1 MFVIL
6 QKMILTIRKK
16 ITLSNISKILLF
28 TATIVLITS
37 YLFYVFERK
46 EQDITFIDGLWWG
59 FATVTTVGYG
69 DIFPVTQLGRI
80 VATFLMVIGI
90 GTFGL
95 ITASVATIFFDKMV
109 KGESGDLKVNCKN
122 HIIIF
127 GYTNKTKSIIE
138 EINNEDHPS
147 EIVVISSTP
156 GLKKSDDSFHFVN
169 GEETSDETLE
179 KANVKKA
186 SKVIILSDESLEQP
200 QMRDAKSVLIC
211 LAVDKMNPDIHIV
224 AEIADEKN
232 LNHFLR
238 ANVDDYVI
246 TSQITS
252 KIIARGAIH
261 KHVSDSIKELTTNAY
276 GNELYE
282 KIMDDLKESIIFSTL
297 ANNYLKNYKCIIIG
311 IVKNNKTI
319 LNPNADEL
327 INKEDSIIYISHEA
341 I

>member
-1 MFVIL
+1 
-6 QKMILTIRKK
+6 MIITVRKK
-16 ITLSNISKILLF
+16 ITLSNITKILLF
-28 TATIVLITS
+28 TVTIVLITS

-46 EQDITFIDGLWWG
+46 EQDISFVDGLWWG
-59 FATVTTVGYG
+59 FVTVTTVGYG
-69 DIFPVTQLGRI
+69 DLFPVTLFGKI
-80 VATFLMVIGI
+80 IATFLMVIGI

-109 KGESGDLKVNCKN
+109 KGESGGLKVNCKN

-127 GYTNKTKSIIE
+127 GYTNKTKSIID

-147 EIVVISSTP
+147 EIVVISSVL
-156 GLKKSDDSFHFVN
+156 GLKKPNDSFHYVN
-169 GEETSDETLE
+169 GPETDDETLI
-179 KANVKKA
+179 KANITKA
-186 SKVIILSDESLEQP
+186 SKVIILSDESIEQP

-238 ANVDDYVI
+238 ANVDDYVV

-252 KIIARGAIH
+252 KIIARGTIH
-261 KHVSDSIKELTTNAY
+261 KHVSDSIKELTTNTY

-282 KIMDDLKESIIFSTL
+282 KVMENLEEPVTFSSL
-297 ANNYLKNYKCIIIG
+297 ANDYLTNKQCIIIG
-311 IVKNNKTI
+311 IVKNDKTI
-319 LNPNADEL
+319 LNPKADEL
-327 INKEDSIIYISHEA
+327 VSNGDSIIYISQEA

>member
-1 MFVIL
+1 MIVVL
-6 QKMILTIRKK
+6 QKFIATIRKK
-16 ITLSNISKILLF
+16 VTLSNISKILLF
-28 TATIVLITS
+28 TVTIVLITS
-37 YLFYVFERK
+37 YLFYLFESK
-46 EQDITFIDGLWWG
+46 EQDITFTDGLWWG
-59 FATVTTVGYG
+59 FVTVTTVGYG
-69 DIFPVTQLGRI
+69 DLYPVTLFGKI

-109 KGESGDLKVNCKN
+109 KGESGELKVNCKN
-122 HIIIF
+122 HIVIF

-138 EINNEDHPS
+138 EINNEDHPN
-147 EIVVISSTP
+147 EIVVISSVQ
-156 GLKKSDDSFHFVN
+156 GLKKPNDSFHYVN
-169 GEETSDETLE
+169 GTETDDETLK
-179 KANVKKA
+179 KANISKA
-186 SKVIILSDESLEQP
+186 SRVIILSDESLEQT

-211 LAVDKMNPDIHIV
+211 LAVDKMNPNVHIV

-252 KIIARGAIH
+252 KIIARGAMNRY
-261 KHVSDSIKELTTNAY
+261 VSDSIKELTTNAY

-282 KIMDDLKESIIFSTL
+282 KKMDQLKEPITFSTL
-297 ANNYLKNYKCIIIG
+297 ASDYLINKQCIVIG
-311 IVKNNKTI
+311 IVKNDKTL
-319 LNPNADEL
+319 LNPLADEL
-327 INKEDSIIYISHEA
+327 INKGDSIVYISQKS